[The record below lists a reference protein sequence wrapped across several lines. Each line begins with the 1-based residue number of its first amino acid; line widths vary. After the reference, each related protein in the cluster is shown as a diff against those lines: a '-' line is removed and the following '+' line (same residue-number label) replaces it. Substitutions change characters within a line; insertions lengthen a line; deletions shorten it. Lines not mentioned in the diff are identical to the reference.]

1 MELDSLKDIWNEV
14 GNKPVQSSNNE
25 QIVEMLNKS
34 SQSPIAK
41 MKRNLRWELATV
53 ILLFAP
59 IAIFYFIA
67 FGGKFSVI
75 AWMYIGLLIFFAAY
89 FYYKN
94 KLLSEMQCAACM
106 VKSNLELQVKTLEKL
121 VRFYL
126 IAGTLMVP
134 LLMIW
139 LWLILYNRLP
149 SLQNSF
155 HFWPSAGVP
164 LFKTGLIWLVILLFF
179 SIFFYFPNKWYIYK
193 LYGRHIAK
201 LKSIL
206 SEMEEE

>member
-1 MELDSLKDIWNEV
+1 MELDSLKDIWNDV
-14 GNKPVQSSNNE
+14 GSKPVRPNNNE
-25 QIVEMLNKS
+25 QITEMLNKS

-41 MKRNLRWELATV
+41 MKRNLSWELITV

-59 IAIFYFIA
+59 IAVFYFIA

-75 AWMYIGLLIFFAAY
+75 AWMYISLLIFFAAY

-134 LLMIW
+134 LLMMW
-139 LWLILYNRLP
+139 LWLILYYRLP

-155 HFWPSAGVP
+155 HFWPSAEVSF
-164 LFKTGLIWLVILLFF
+164 LKTGLVWSVILLVF
-179 SIFFYFPNKWYIYK
+179 SIAFYYINKWY
-193 LYGRHIAK
+193 
-201 LKSIL
+201 
-206 SEMEEE
+206 

>member
-1 MELDSLKDIWNEV
+1 MELDNLKEIWNEV
-14 GNKPVQSSNNE
+14 GSNPVQSNNNE
-25 QIVEMLNKS
+25 QIAEMLNKS

-41 MKRNLRWELATV
+41 MKRNLRWELITV

-59 IAIFYFIA
+59 IAIFYFFA
-67 FGGKFSVI
+67 FEGKFSVI

-121 VRFYL
+121 VHFYL

-149 SLQNSF
+149 SVQNSF
-155 HFWPSAGVP
+155 HFWPSSEVSF
-164 LFKTGLIWLVILLFF
+164 LKTGLAWTVILLFF
-179 SIFFYFPNKWYIYK
+179 SIIFYYINKWYIHK

-206 SEMEEE
+206 NEMEQE

>member
-1 MELDSLKDIWNEV
+1 MELDSLKEIWNEV
-14 GNKPVQSSNNE
+14 GNKPVQSNNNE
-25 QIVEMLNKS
+25 QIAEMLNKS

-41 MKRNLRWELATV
+41 MKRNLRWELVTIIV
-53 ILLFAP
+53 LFIP
-59 IAIFYFIA
+59 IAVFYFIA
-67 FGGKFSVI
+67 FSGTFSVI
-75 AWMYIGLLIFFAAY
+75 AWMYIVLTVLFAVY

-134 LLMIW
+134 LLIIW

-149 SLQNSF
+149 SVQNSF
-155 HFWPSAGVP
+155 HFWPSAEVSF
-164 LFKTGLIWLVILLFF
+164 LKTGLASVIILVVF
-179 SIFFYFPNKWYIYK
+179 SFAFYFINKWYIHK

-201 LKSIL
+201 LRSVL
-206 SEMEEE
+206 NEMEQE